1 MPALANSPKAWK
13 SWWDQLYKLSTARD
27 ISTTELKQFIKD
39 PPVKP
44 ELPQL
49 AAADMTPTDVN
60 MSFGLSEVQGYET
73 WQFPRPLVL
82 IRPEFETWLDMI
94 LKPAEGPLLAK
105 IDVLL
110 FRICMNVKTKGF
122 LDGLKVTRT
131 HHIDTSLEWGPI
143 TYDTKQYKCVGTADC
158 SIFLGE
164 RDHMACHLIALDANH
179 NHQGQLLAYMAMARA
194 KRKADGEPDSTVWGV
209 LTDGQWFYF
218 SRLNNEGRWSIV
230 AYRVRRDGWRDIVNV
245 MAYMVL
251 QAHWTTASAA
261 LR

>member
-1 MPALANSPKAWK
+1 
-13 SWWDQLYKLSTARD
+13 
-27 ISTTELKQFIKD
+27 
-39 PPVKP
+39 
-44 ELPQL
+44 
-49 AAADMTPTDVN
+49 
-60 MSFGLSEVQGYET
+60 
-73 WQFPRPLVL
+73 
-82 IRPEFETWLDMI
+82 MI

-110 FRICMNVKTKGF
+110 FRICMNVKTKRF
-122 LDGLKVTRT
+122 LDGLEVTRT

-164 RDHMACHLIALDANH
+164 RDHTACHLIALDAKQ
-179 NHQGQLLAYMAMARA
+179 NHQGQLLAYIAMVRA

-218 SRLNNEGRWSIV
+218 SRLKNEGRWSIV
-230 AYRVRRDGWRDIVNV
+230 AYQVRRDGWRDIVNV

-251 QAHWTTASAA
+251 QAHWTAASAA